1 MPNTYRN
8 LLFLSKNV
16 IINKKI
22 TGGNVMFGKIDNVG
36 GTMKVLAKV
45 LCWIGIIGS
54 FVWRSFYYP
63 MLKKS
68 APL

>member
-36 GTMKVLAKV
+36 
-45 LCWIGIIGS
+45 
-54 FVWRSFYYP
+54 
-63 MLKKS
+63 
-68 APL
+68 